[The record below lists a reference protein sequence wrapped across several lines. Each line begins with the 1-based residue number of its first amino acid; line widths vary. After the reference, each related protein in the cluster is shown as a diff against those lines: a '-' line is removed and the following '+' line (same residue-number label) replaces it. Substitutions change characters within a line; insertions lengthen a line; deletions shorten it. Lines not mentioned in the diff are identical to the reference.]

1 MIKSP
6 PKMAGIVIF
15 VLLFSSEYDIFV
27 LNNNVLGVLTMD
39 KIKANLI
46 KAIEGKTNAWQRLSV
61 KDILDL
67 AEAIKT
73 IWSMGEKVEYTQEG
87 ISLTVGSL
95 PDIENDDSI
104 GFCD

>member
-1 MIKSP
+1 
-6 PKMAGIVIF
+6 
-15 VLLFSSEYDIFV
+15 
-27 LNNNVLGVLTMD
+27 MD
-39 KIKANLI
+39 KIRVNLT
-46 KAIEGKTNAWQRLSV
+46 KAIEEKTKAWQRLSV

-67 AEAIKT
+67 AEATKI
-73 IWSMGEKVEYTQEG
+73 IWSMGEKVEYTQDG

>member
-1 MIKSP
+1 
-6 PKMAGIVIF
+6 
-15 VLLFSSEYDIFV
+15 
-27 LNNNVLGVLTMD
+27 MD
-39 KIKANLI
+39 KIRVNLT
-46 KAIEGKTNAWQRLSV
+46 KAIEEKTKAWQRLSV

-67 AEAIKT
+67 AEATKI
-73 IWSMGEKVEYTQEG
+73 IWSMGEKVEYTQDA